1 MPVKLPP
8 AFGKHDIPNARR
20 GTEMAKVL
28 LIEDEESLRNL
39 YTRILS
45 SRNYTVETA
54 TDGEDALLKLPM
66 FTPDIIVLDIV
77 MPRYN
82 GMELLKVLKN
92 DDRHKKIPVVML
104 TALSEMKKIT
114 ECLEMGAVGYITK
127 DSSTE
132 DIAHRLNLIL
142 ESFSIKQI
150 S

>member
-1 MPVKLPP
+1 
-8 AFGKHDIPNARR
+8 
-20 GTEMAKVL
+20 MAKVL

-92 DDRHKKIPVVML
+92 DDRHKKI
-104 TALSEMKKIT
+104 
-114 ECLEMGAVGYITK
+114 
-127 DSSTE
+127 
-132 DIAHRLNLIL
+132 
-142 ESFSIKQI
+142 
-150 S
+150 

>member
-1 MPVKLPP
+1 
-8 AFGKHDIPNARR
+8 
-20 GTEMAKVL
+20 MAKVL

-54 TDGEDALLKLPM
+54 IDGEDALLKLPM

-92 DDRHKKIPVVML
+92 DERHRKIPVVML

-127 DSSTE
+127 DSSIE
-132 DIAHRLNLIL
+132 DIAHKLNLIL
-142 ESFSIKQI
+142 ESFSLKQI

>member
-1 MPVKLPP
+1 
-8 AFGKHDIPNARR
+8 
-20 GTEMAKVL
+20 MAKVL

-54 TDGEDALLKLPM
+54 VDGEDALLKLPM

-92 DDRHKKIPVVML
+92 DDRHRKIPVVML

-127 DSSTE
+127 DSTVE

-142 ESFSIKQI
+142 ESFNIKQI

>member
-1 MPVKLPP
+1 
-8 AFGKHDIPNARR
+8 
-20 GTEMAKVL
+20 MAKVL

-54 TDGEDALLKLPM
+54 VDGEDALLKLPM

-92 DDRHKKIPVVML
+92 DERHKKIPVVML

>member
-1 MPVKLPP
+1 
-8 AFGKHDIPNARR
+8 
-20 GTEMAKVL
+20 MAKVL

-39 YTRILS
+39 YTRILH

-54 TDGEDALLKLPM
+54 VDGEDALLKLPM

-92 DDRHKKIPVVML
+92 DDRHRKIPVVML

-127 DSSTE
+127 DSSIE
-132 DIAHRLNLIL
+132 DIAHKLNLIL
-142 ESFSIKQI
+142 ESLSLKQI